1 MSHTIWVAIG
11 AGMGLVGWLIMGLV
25 GWLIE
30 QFVMPKKDEKALKG
44 RYL

>member
-1 MSHTIWVAIG
+1 MSHAIWVAIG
-11 AGMGLVGWLIMGLV
+11 AGMGLT

-30 QFVMPKKDEKALKG
+30 QFVMPKKDERALKG